1 MINYDYTEVLITD
14 YTKKDITFLLSYS
27 DGTAAGF
34 MEFMP
39 HAERS
44 KFHSMKQ
51 VKSESDEYE
60 SLIFPLHNSLLPSP
74 LKLNENLV
82 HRLISYSLLNKC
94 FIPSFISSLLMKAAI

>member
-1 MINYDYTEVLITD
+1 MINDDYTEVLITD
-14 YTKKDITFLLSYS
+14 YTKKDITFLLSYP

-39 HAERS
+39 HEERS

-51 VKSESDEYE
+51 VKSETDEYK
-60 SLIFPLHNSLLPSP
+60 SLISPLHNSSLLPSP

-82 HRLISYSLLNKC
+82 HRLIS
-94 FIPSFISSLLMKAAI
+94 